1 MRGRCITRE
10 FEPPLKVKRSLW
22 LFPKPTQLKKRSCS
36 FPWINIGA
44 LIEGDYILSLEG
56 AFIDSGE
63 RLRKFS
69 SSSARVTLS
78 SQDFVVAK
86 ERIVRNSDGKY
97 LYSNHVPIQTV
108 PYLKEWS

>member
-10 FEPPLKVKRSLW
+10 FEPPLKLKRSLW
-22 LFPKPTQLKKRSCS
+22 LFPKPTTVEKEIVFIPVDELA
-36 FPWINIGA
+36 A

-69 SSSARVTLS
+69 
-78 SQDFVVAK
+78 
-86 ERIVRNSDGKY
+86 
-97 LYSNHVPIQTV
+97 
-108 PYLKEWS
+108 